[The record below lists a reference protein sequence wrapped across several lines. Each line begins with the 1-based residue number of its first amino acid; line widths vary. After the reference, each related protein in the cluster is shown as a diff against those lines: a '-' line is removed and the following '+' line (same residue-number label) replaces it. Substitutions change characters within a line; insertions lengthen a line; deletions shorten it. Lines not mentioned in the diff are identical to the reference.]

1 MELLPS
7 HAFSTLVR
15 DYRRGVYFFF
25 GLKLEI
31 RDRLTSTRQKN
42 ILFFFFFPPKFPV
55 LQENLD
61 VYMGLQ
67 QFIVTSGTSRH
78 RSLARFLFRPALQNA
93 SDGPDWTESTLFFFN
108 VGFLTPHPP
117 PPHAGRRLNI
127 SAEND
132 CRRLH
137 CSLRDLSSLL
147 QAVGRL
153 AEHFIGEIFAARF
166 SDALAVVERSACR
179 TLSNM
184 QNDFE
189 PTATEHTH
197 VTYLLFIF
205 YFNQYWLLKINYIIL
220 KLPLSIL

>member
-1 MELLPS
+1 MAL
-7 HAFSTLVR
+7 T
-15 DYRRGVYFFF
+15 FFF
-25 GLKLEI
+25 
-31 RDRLTSTRQKN
+31 RDGLTSARQKN
-42 ILFFFFFPPKFPV
+42 VLFSFFPPKFPV

-78 RSLARFLFRPALQNA
+78 RSLARFPFRPALRTHRTA
-93 SDGPDWTESTLFFFN
+93 PTGPSRLFFLH
-108 VGFLTPHPP
+108 VGFLALPP
-117 PPHAGRRLNI
+117 AGRRLNI

-184 QNDFE
+184 QNTFE

-197 VTYLLFIF
+197 VTYLF
-205 YFNQYWLLKINYIIL
+205 LKPVLRVVQPKN
-220 KLPLSIL
+220 